1 MSRPLP
7 VRTLIQGLTVML
19 ALGLGSAT
27 ALAQDAPADAPKPGS
42 AAAKA
47 AKKLAQY
54 EATGET
60 RQCIPLIQIDRS
72 DVVDDQNILFHMR
85 GGKTY
90 LNTLPY
96 RCPRLGFEESFSY
109 RTSLNQLCNVD
120 IITVFDATGFHGP
133 SCGLGDFKEVVKKE
147 APTE

>member
-1 MSRPLP
+1 MPAL
-7 VRTLIQGLTVML
+7 RTIQAATIVL
-19 ALGLGSAT
+19 ALGLGSVA

-42 AAAKA
+42 AAEKA
-47 AKKLAQY
+47 AKKLAKY
-54 EATGET
+54 EPTGES
-60 RQCIPLIQIDRS
+60 RQCLPLIQIDRS

-109 RTSLNQLCNVD
+109 RTSINQLCNVD
-120 IITVFDATGFHGP
+120 IITVFDPTGFHGP
-133 SCGLGDFKEVVKKE
+133 SCGLGTFKEMIEKKE
-147 APTE
+147 SAAE